1 MTAAEKS
8 ELAHPHDLLVR
19 NVLADADLVADLLQN
34 YLDPK
39 LVSTVDLDSL
49 RRESGDTV
57 APGLSK
63 LVGDLRFSARFKG
76 NGGEL
81 KVFVFLEHQS
91 RPDPLMSF
99 RMLEYVCA
107 AYRQHVPGLQKGKK
121 FPYPLAVVLHHG
133 ETPWKKIPPM
143 RELID
148 MMPGMAKDILG
159 LPIHLIDV
167 AAMSTDELRGHPMVC
182 ALLDSL
188 QSASMGVLSARMPGI
203 LARLRG
209 LGGDRRVKAWLTA
222 LVRYCVAFRG
232 EAQNALDD
240 LAHVFTGYYDKKEAE
255 KMATT
260 LLEQIQMEGIVKGE
274 VRGEVKGQAKSA
286 VMVLE
291 SRFGEIPA
299 AIQKKLLGLRDAR
312 RVEKIIKLAATCQSL
327 KEFQKAL

>member
-1 MTAAEKS
+1 
-8 ELAHPHDLLVR
+8 
-19 NVLADADLVADLLQN
+19 
-34 YLDPK
+34 
-39 LVSTVDLDSL
+39 
-49 RRESGDTV
+49 
-57 APGLSK
+57 
-63 LVGDLRFSARFKG
+63 
-76 NGGEL
+76 
-81 KVFVFLEHQS
+81 
-91 RPDPLMSF
+91 
-99 RMLEYVCA
+99 
-107 AYRQHVPGLQKGKK
+107 
-121 FPYPLAVVLHHG
+121 
-133 ETPWKKIPPM
+133 M

-148 MMPGMAKDILG
+148 MMPGMANDILG

-203 LARLRG
+203 LDRLRD
-209 LGGDRRVKAWLTA
+209 LGGDRRVKPWLTA

-240 LAHVFTGYYDKKEAE
+240 LVHVFTGYYDKKEAE

-260 LLEQIQMEGIVKGE
+260 LLEQIQMEGIVK
-274 VRGEVKGQAKSA
+274 GEVKGQAKSA

-299 AIQKKLLGLRDAR
+299 AIQKKLLGLRDAH
-312 RVEKIIKLAATCQSL
+312 RVERMIKLAATCQSL